1 MSCLGWFRKRRR
13 SSSSKSNKGG
23 SARTTTATTAS
34 AVSTSRSDDSG
45 AVRPVSKS
53 AGSTS
58 TTSSGARSITSLY
71 EERGHGQLRD
81 FDYDELQAATNGFS
95 RAQKLGE
102 GGFGSVYKGFVR
114 AATDG
119 AGAGGKGQGDR
130 VAVAVKCLNQRG
142 LQGHKQWLA
151 EVQFLGVLEHPNLVK
166 LLGYCAVDGERGP
179 QRLLV
184 YEYMPNKSLEDH
196 LFVRAYAP
204 LSWNRRLQIILGAA
218 EGLAYLHEGLE
229 VQVIYRDF
237 KASNI
242 LLDKDFRAK
251 LSDFGL
257 AREGPTGANTHVS
270 TAVVGTHG
278 YAAPDYIETG
288 HLTAKSDVWSFG
300 VVLYEILTGRRT
312 LDRHRP
318 QGEQKLLEW
327 VSQFAPDSRNF
338 RMIMDPRLR
347 GEYSV
352 KAAREIAK
360 LAESCLLNNAK
371 ERPNMSDVVDVLRR
385 AVQSQQ
391 PDSPSSGGGGSGKGK
406 SRVDVAPPP
415 PTRRRHPRPRVGSL
429 HGPISG
435 LTNHAG
441 RSAARMLEVEGP
453 MASAVR
459 TIDSSSPQGEV
470 REATRVESWRRRD
483 DLPRL
488 VAAVIDGGHLGGAA
502 AAGISGF
509 FLSGGKEKFQDYLC
523 REGKRLRNQDKA
535 LMR

>member
-1 MSCLGWFRKRRR
+1 MSCLGWFKRRR
-13 SSSSKSNKGG
+13 SNSKG
-23 SARTTTATTAS
+23 SGRRGAASGTATTTATATAS

-53 AGSTS
+53 TGSTS
-58 TTSSGARSITSLY
+58 SHRSISSLY

-81 FDYDELQAATNGFS
+81 FDYDELQGATNNFS

-114 AATDG
+114 PPD
-119 AGAGGKGQGDR
+119 GKGDR
-130 VAVAVKCLNQRG
+130 LAVAVKCLNQRG

-288 HLTAKSDVWSFG
+288 HLTVKSDVWSFG

-338 RMIMDPRLR
+338 RVIMDPRLR

-360 LAESCLLNNAK
+360 LAETCLLKNAK
-371 ERPNMSDVVDVLRR
+371 ERPTMSEVVQVLRR
-385 AVQSQQ
+385 AVQAQ
-391 PDSPSSGGGGSGKGK
+391 PDPPAAAASGKGK
-406 SRVDVAPPP
+406 RVEVVTEPPP
-415 PTRRRHPRPRVGSL
+415 RR
-429 HGPISG
+429 
-435 LTNHAG
+435 
-441 RSAARMLEVEGP
+441 
-453 MASAVR
+453 
-459 TIDSSSPQGEV
+459 
-470 REATRVESWRRRD
+470 
-483 DLPRL
+483 
-488 VAAVIDGGHLGGAA
+488 
-502 AAGISGF
+502 
-509 FLSGGKEKFQDYLC
+509 
-523 REGKRLRNQDKA
+523 
-535 LMR
+535 